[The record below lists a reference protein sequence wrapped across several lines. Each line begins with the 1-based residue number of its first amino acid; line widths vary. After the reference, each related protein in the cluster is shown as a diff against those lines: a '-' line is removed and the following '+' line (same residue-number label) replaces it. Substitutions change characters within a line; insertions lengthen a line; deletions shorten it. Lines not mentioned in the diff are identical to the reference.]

1 METLK
6 NIYMINGQNFVCSLK
21 EPSLEKLIET
31 FLKKTIKSKSNIA
44 VAVNNQVIEKSKW
57 KKKKIY
63 LKDRIEIVAPF
74 FGG

>member
-6 NIYMINGQNFVCSLK
+6 KIYKINGQNFVCNLK

-31 FLKKTIKSKSNIA
+31 FLKQTIKSQHNIA
-44 VAVNNQVIEKSKW
+44 VAVNNQVIEKSRW
-57 KKKKIY
+57 KNKKIY
-63 LKDRIEIVAPF
+63 LNDRIEIVAPF

>member
-6 NIYMINGQNFVCSLK
+6 NIYIINGQNFICNLK

-31 FLKKTIKSKSNIA
+31 FLNKTIMSQSNIA
-44 VAVNNQVIEKSKW
+44 VAVNNKVVEKRNW

-63 LKDRIEIVAPF
+63 FKDRVEIVAPF

>member
-6 NIYMINGQNFVCSLK
+6 NIYIINGENFVCNLK

-31 FLKKTIKSKSNIA
+31 FLKNTIKSQSNIA
-44 VAVNNQVIEKSKW
+44 VAVNNEVVEKSKW
-57 KKKKIY
+57 KKTKIY
-63 LKDRIEIVAPF
+63 FKDRVEIVAPF